1 MSRRILLVVT
11 LLVVVA
17 AAAVGW
23 VAGSR
28 IKSPAQI
35 AAETEPPEASL
46 ITVEVAR
53 MVIANDVVTRGTV
66 RFDEPEAVMTPQL
79 AVPELAPVVTWVPA
93 IGEELEE
100 GSLLFEL
107 AGRPTFALQG
117 DLPLFRTVRPGD
129 RGEDIAQLQTA
140 LAGLGHDPGVVDGIY
155 GPDTAGALRGFYAAS
170 GYEPIGPDDALL
182 DQVEVNEEIVD
193 GARQAY
199 NAVKAHNAAVETA
212 QRAVTTAAADFAAA
226 EENLELAQER
236 LQLALE
242 GTHPD
247 TGLPPTTDEIA
258 VLEAAV
264 SDAEGAVATTAEALQ
279 VAQGEAAAIGPTQD
293 IGPERKALN
302 KALED
307 LAEVKSQLGPIVPDG
322 EFLFF
327 KVFPIRVD
335 SVAVQRGDVAGGE
348 LMQVSGSRLAIDS
361 QVSIDEGE
369 LIEEGDRVVIEL
381 SRLSIELEGTISVKA
396 STPGTNGVAFD
407 EIYVEILPDEVRA
420 ELNNTNVKIT
430 IPVATRSSGGE
441 VLAVPAAAL
450 SATGSGDTIVTVEN
464 PDGSTRDVAVIP
476 GLSAP
481 GGMVEISVVDGELAE
496 GDRVVVGL
504 SRGGQQSEGTEEPED
519 A

>member
-1 MSRRILLVVT
+1 MSRRILLVLT
-11 LLVVVA
+11 LLAVVVA
-17 AAAVGW
+17 AVIGW

-28 IKSPAQI
+28 IKSPAQV
-35 AAETEPPEASL
+35 AAEAEPPEASL
-46 ITVEVAR
+46 ITVPVVR

-79 AVPELAPVVTWVPA
+79 AIPELSPVVTWVPA
-93 IGEELEE
+93 VGEELEE

-140 LAGLGHDPGVVDGIY
+140 LGHVGHDPGVVDGIY
-155 GPDTAGALRGFYAAS
+155 GPDTEGAVRRFYAAH
-170 GYEPIGPDDALL
+170 GYEPVGPDDALL
-182 DQVEVNEEIVD
+182 EQVEANQEIVD

-199 NAVKAHNAAVETA
+199 NAVRAHNAAVEAA
-212 QRAVTTAAADFAAA
+212 QRAVTSAAADLAAA
-226 EENLELAQER
+226 EDALELAQRR
-236 LQLALE
+236 LQQALD
-242 GTHPD
+242 GAHPD
-247 TGLPPTTDEIA
+247 TGLPPTAAEIEE
-258 VLEAAV
+258 LEAAV
-264 SDAEGAVATTAEALQ
+264 ATGEESVATTAEALQ
-279 VAQGEAAAIGPTQD
+279 VAQGEADAVGPTQD

-302 KALED
+302 EALED
-307 LAEVKSQLGPIVPDG
+307 LAEVKSQVGAIVPDG

-327 KVFPIRVD
+327 NVFPIRID

-361 QVSIDEGE
+361 SVSIEEGQ
-369 LIEEGDRVVIEL
+369 LIEEGDRVAIEL
-381 SRLSIELEGTISVKA
+381 SRLDIELGGTISVKA
-396 STPGTNGVAFD
+396 SRPGTNGVAID
-407 EIYVEILPDEVRA
+407 EIYIEILPDEVRG

-450 SATGSGDTIVTVEN
+450 SATGSGDTIVTVEEA
-464 PDGSTRDVAVIP
+464 DGGTRDVAVIP

-481 GGMVEISVVDGELAE
+481 GGMVEITVTDGELGE

-504 SRGGQQSEGTEEPED
+504 NQGSQRTEDSEASEEE
-519 A
+519 